1 MNTNAEPIGDVIMML
16 SAMPLL
22 RLRRLRI
29 HIDMRAI
36 IRDPEHCVFDIDKDG
51 VNVYLY
57 TDAINISGIAD
68 IFPDINVMKLGD
80 AYSDYLNPMCTE
92 TDFSNFQSIKEIDYY
107 GNWISNEDVDKIS
120 RKFPNCH
127 IEQNTTLPY

>member
-1 MNTNAEPIGDVIMML
+1 MYFIL
-16 SAMPLL
+16 PLTL
-22 RLRRLRI
+22 EQ
-29 HIDMRAI
+29 
-36 IRDPEHCVFDIDKDG
+36 RDPEHCVFDIDKDG

-80 AYSDYLNPMCTE
+80 AYSDYLNPMWTE
-92 TDFSNFQSIKEIDYY
+92 ADFSDFQSIKELDYY

-120 RKFPNCH
+120 RKFPHCH